1 MIDMTRMKKF
11 EIDDFES
18 NEEES
23 ELYMIKALLD
33 YDNKINAK
41 CTEYSLKDNDLMTKI
56 KEETPMLFRID
67 VEPNKVKSF
76 VDGNK
81 IRNVMSAVM
90 LSINQ
95 QIDDKFIEATYQI
108 YKETDIS
115 TVYLIDKNQFKD
127 FIKTML
133 PKYMKKRKGE

>member
-18 NEEES
+18 NEEEN
-23 ELYMIKALLD
+23 ELYVIKALLD

-41 CTEYSLKDNDLMTKI
+41 CMEYLLEDNDLITKI
-56 KEETPMLFRID
+56 EKEAPILFEID
-67 VEPNKVKSF
+67 IEPNKVKSF

-81 IRNVMSAVM
+81 IRNVMSAIV

-95 QIDDKFIEATYQI
+95 QIDEKIIEEMYKI
-108 YKETDIS
+108 YKETEIS

-127 FIKTML
+127 FINTML
-133 PKYMKKRKGE
+133 PKYMEERKGK